1 MRYAFVKEHASTWA
15 VATICRVLA
24 VTRSGYYA
32 WLVRKPSARQVR
44 QETLV
49 TKIRRVHLEH
59 RCVYGSPRV
68 HRVLKGQGE
77 YVCRNTVARLM
88 RKAQIRP
95 RTRRTFVP
103 KTTDSK
109 HGNPIAPNRLERD
122 FGASAPNQ
130 KWAADITCIATAQGW
145 LYLAGVLDC
154 HSRKVVGWSMA
165 ESMPTDLIS
174 DALKMAILRRKPK
187 AELLH
192 HSDRGCQYTSCD
204 YRRLLERN
212 GITASMSGKGDCYD
226 NAMMES
232 FWATLKT
239 ELVHHQHYQNHEQ
252 ARASIFEY
260 IEVFYNRKRLHSAL
274 GYQSPE
280 TFEAASQNSYRQCAH

>member
-49 TKIRRVHLEH
+49 TQIRRVHLEH

-77 YVCRNTVARLM
+77 CVCRNTVARLM

-130 KWAADITCIATAQGW
+130 KWAADITYIATAQGW

-174 DALKMAILRRKPK
+174 DALKMALLQRERKG
-187 AELLH
+187 ELLH
-192 HSDRGCQYTSCD
+192 HSDRGCQYTSES
-204 YRRLLERN
+204 YRRLLEKS

-280 TFEAASQNSYRQCAH
+280 TFEASQNSYRQCAH